1 MQNSKLFCF
10 GIHDEVLE
18 NIKKLNYIPVGL
30 GEHTTSKGWLKDN
43 TGDNISHKNKFYSE
57 LTFYYWLWKNK
68 FYEISDNE
76 WVGFCQYRRHWK
88 KINLIDENYVI
99 QQEVLREI
107 QKEWLNYECILPT
120 PLNIQGLK
128 FMKVLKSG
136 KLALFKNPKAIFKSN
151 RNIKFNFDMMHGVG
165 SIEKAANLL
174 ENKDRDDFYNFI
186 NNETS
191 FSAANMFVCRNK
203 SKIDEF
209 FLLYLLG

>member
-88 KINLIDENYVI
+88 KNRNLIDENYVI

-107 QKEWLNYECILPT
+107 PKEWLNYECILPT

-136 KLALFKNPKAIFKSN
+136 KLALLKIQKQFLK
-151 RNIKFNFDMMHGVG
+151 V
-165 SIEKAANLL
+165 IEILNLIL
-174 ENKDRDDFYNFI
+174 I
-186 NNETS
+186 
-191 FSAANMFVCRNK
+191 
-203 SKIDEF
+203 
-209 FLLYLLG
+209 

>member
-1 MQNSKLFCF
+1 MGWILSIQTS
-10 GIHDEVLE
+10 LE
-18 NIKKLNYIPVGL
+18 
-30 GEHTTSKGWLKDN
+30 
-43 TGDNISHKNKFYSE
+43 KN
-57 LTFYYWLWKNK
+57 
-68 FYEISDNE
+68 
-76 WVGFCQYRRHWK
+76 R
-88 KINLIDENYVI
+88 NLIDENYVI

-107 QKEWLNYECILPT
+107 PKEWLNYECILPT

-209 FLLYLLG
+209 FFTLFTWLKKCEEIFGFDLRGYGNIRIYAFLCERFLPYWFNKYTKVLEWPVIFHDLRKERINEK